1 MISGDGVDGGEDGDG
16 GSGIVGGDGGGGG
29 SGIVGGDGG
38 SGRGSI
44 VGGGG
49 RGGVWPGAKCG
60 RAGKVYARQHLEL
73 SVTGV
78 ELSVVWG
85 QETIHPSPESA

>member
-16 GSGIVGGDGGGGG
+16 GSGIDGGVGG
-29 SGIVGGDGG
+29 SGIVGGD
-38 SGRGSI
+38 
-44 VGGGG
+44 GGGG